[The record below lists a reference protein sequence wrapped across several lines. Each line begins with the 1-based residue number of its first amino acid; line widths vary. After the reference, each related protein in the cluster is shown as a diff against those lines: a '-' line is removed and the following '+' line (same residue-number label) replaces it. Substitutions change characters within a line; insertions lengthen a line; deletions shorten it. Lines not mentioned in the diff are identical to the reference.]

1 MQKSEQRA
9 ILLSLVLLAGL
20 GILLHAVSEILTPF
34 IVGLVLAYLINPIV
48 NRLEELGLPRPLAAT
63 IPVAGAVSVI
73 AIAMILGLPMLADQL
88 TSFAKRLPVYLMTL
102 EHFVLPER
110 LGRQLGGLLDLR
122 VSTDALLRQL
132 GLLGAKGAQWTVT
145 ALQQTLSG
153 AMWLLNILLVI
164 VMTPLV
170 AFYLLMD
177 WPSIMKKA
185 VGQLPNRWRPNV
197 RQAAAEIDD
206 KLAAYL
212 RGTLAVCLGM
222 ALYYA
227 IALSLVGPLTTL
239 IRGEA
244 VAGLELAWAIGLL
257 TGILSFL
264 PIVGASIGAFTMLA
278 VALVQYQLQMWE
290 PYALI
295 LGLFVIGQTL
305 EGYVMT
311 PNLVGNRIGLH
322 PLWVIFA
329 LLAGGALG
337 GILGMLAA
345 IPVAVIISVL
355 LPRLMKLWRESLD

>member
-9 ILLSLVLLAGL
+9 LLLSVLLLAGL
-20 GILLHAVSEILTPF
+20 GVLLHAVNEILTPF
-34 IVGLVLAYLINPIV
+34 IVGLVLAYLINPLV
-48 NRLEELGLPRPLAAT
+48 NHLEDLGLPRPLAAT
-63 IPVAGAVSVI
+63 IPVAGAVSVL
-73 AIAMILGLPMLADQL
+73 AIAMILGVPMLVDQL
-88 TSFAKRLPVYLMTL
+88 TSFARRLPVYLMTL

-110 LGRQLGGLLDLR
+110 LGRQLGGLFDLR
-122 VSTDALLRQL
+122 VSTDTLLRQL

-153 AMWLLNILLVI
+153 AVWLLNILLVI

-185 VGQLPNRWRPNV
+185 VGQLPNRWRPHV

-212 RGTLAVCLGM
+212 RGTLAVCLSM

-227 IALSLVGPLTTL
+227 VALSLVGPLAGL

-244 VAGLELAWAIGLL
+244 VAGMELAWAIGLL
-257 TGILSFL
+257 TGLLSFL
-264 PIVGASIGAFTMLA
+264 PIIGASIGAFTMLA
-278 VALVQYQLQMWE
+278 VALVQYQLQLWE

-295 LGLFVIGQTL
+295 LGLFVLGQTL
-305 EGYVMT
+305 EGYVLT
-311 PNLVGNRIGLH
+311 PMLVGNRVGLH

-329 LLAGGALG
+329 LLAGGALS

-345 IPVAVIISVL
+345 IPVAVVVSVL
-355 LPRLMKLWRESLD
+355 LPRLMKFWRESLD